1 MKNKSTL
8 DRLIAE
14 AVNSMLTEQ
23 DAQRSNPDTE
33 SQTGTKISAVGAYG
47 QGRHKEFLNTANS
60 RAANPSKA
68 KSLLQELGV
77 SNASGKNDLQRAANV
92 INQAINNNEIM
103 KKAYGEPKKIVID
116 KATGISFKV
125 LTEELDYRKAVKYLY
140 ITLLAAETAGLL
152 RLDSGIK
159 FVSRAQALG
168 NPAIMQA

>member
-1 MKNKSTL
+1 MHP
-8 DRLIAE
+8 A
-14 AVNSMLTEQ
+14 
-23 DAQRSNPDTE
+23 
-33 SQTGTKISAVGAYG
+33 
-47 QGRHKEFLNTANS
+47 
-60 RAANPSKA
+60 
-68 KSLLQELGV
+68 
-77 SNASGKNDLQRAANV
+77 KNDLQRAANV

-103 KKAYGEPKKIVID
+103 KKAYGEPKKITID